1 MQRKIILYYDIPPP
15 QLRRS
20 PLLRLRD
27 ILLSLFNSRMLTGR
41 LRYVCPRNLSWGRL
55 FDSGS
60 IPVEG
65 MAEAPTTKAP
75 ATKAPV
81 TKAPDDKNPRRQK
94 PQTTKAPDDKSPR
107 RQKPQTTKAPDDKNP
122 RRHKPQSVTGKFL
135 LRKFHLGKF
144 YLENSSY
151 GKFLLWK
158 NNVAGNS
165 GMPLS
170 ANL

>member
-107 RQKPQTTKAPDDKNP
+107 RQKPQTTKAPDDKSP
-122 RRHKPQSVTGKFL
+122 RRQKPLATKAPDDKSPRRQKPQAIKAPGKAIFL
-135 LRKFHLGKF
+135 STLYF
-144 YLENSSY
+144 
-151 GKFLLWK
+151 
-158 NNVAGNS
+158 
-165 GMPLS
+165 
-170 ANL
+170 